1 MLISPAYAQA
11 AAPGGGF
18 DIVSILPLILIF
30 AVFYFLLIRPQQ
42 KRMKKHKEMQNNLK
56 RGDRILTGGGI
67 LGRIVK
73 VEGDDILFVEIAP
86 EVKVRLARTTV
97 AELVGQGEPVSA
109 AANDAGSKGG
119 GGHKRV
125 GLDKKRE

>member
-1 MLISPAYAQA
+1 MLISPAYAQ
-11 AAPGGGF
+11 APGGGF

-86 EVKVRLARTTV
+86 EVKVRLARGTV
-97 AELVGQGEPVSA
+97 SELVGQGEPVAA
-109 AANDAGSKGG
+109 AANDTGARDGG
-119 GGHKRV
+119 GQKRV
-125 GLDKKRE
+125 GLDKKRD